1 MKFFGL
7 LLAALL
13 VFGSLSAHAR
23 VNKKH
28 QAAMQS
34 TFVLY
39 GNSKQADVV
48 GKPLCT
54 AFVYKAA
61 PDGYY
66 LMTAGH
72 CFVDNGAPEDVT
84 YSVASGQ
91 ITDKPD
97 YQPVELLNAVD
108 DGKMDVAEVHLKTS
122 KKYPI
127 LELQD
132 APVKIDD
139 KVFYV
144 GYSEMV
150 SQQLYIGRVG
160 SEIIQKSCAQP
171 ASFFNEAEPD
181 LCTGRILVQIGGGP
195 GASGSPVISE
205 RTGKVIGI
213 FEGHVFENGVVVVPS
228 LAIDTY
234 YAKTGHAVKVLKNE

>member
-1 MKFFGL
+1 MMKFFRGL
-7 LLAALL
+7 LLAVVLI
-13 VFGSLSAHAR
+13 FGIMPAEA
-23 VNKKH
+23 NKRH
-28 QAAMQS
+28 QAARQS

-39 GNSKQADVV
+39 GNSKQANVI
-48 GKPLCT
+48 GKELCT
-54 AFVYKAA
+54 AFVYKKA

-72 CFVDNGAPEDVT
+72 CFVGAGAPLDVT

-91 ITDKPD
+91 IVEKPD

-108 DGKMDVAEVHLKTS
+108 DGKMDVAELHFKTS
-122 KKYPI
+122 KTYPV

-150 SQQLYIGRVG
+150 SQQLYTGRVG

-181 LCTGRILVQIGGGP
+181 LCTGRFLVQTGGGP
-195 GASGSPVISE
+195 GASGSPVMSE
-205 RTGKVIGI
+205 RTGKVVGI
-213 FEGHVFENGVVVVPS
+213 LEGHVFENGVVVVPS
-228 LAIDTY
+228 LAIDGY
-234 YAKTGHAVKVLKNE
+234 YARVGHAVKPKKNE